1 MAVRWKWWLSLP
13 NSKLL
18 YQSDSV
24 LFDKGGEAKGIT
36 YLNDK

>member
-24 LFDKGGEAKGIT
+24 LFDKGGEANGAQ
-36 YLNDK
+36 YQLR